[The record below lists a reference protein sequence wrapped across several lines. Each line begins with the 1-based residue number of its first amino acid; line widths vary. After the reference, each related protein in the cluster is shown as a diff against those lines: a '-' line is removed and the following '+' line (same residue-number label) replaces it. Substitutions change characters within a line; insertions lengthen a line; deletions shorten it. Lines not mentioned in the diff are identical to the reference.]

1 MNRHTPAPRQTAP
14 RERRRG
20 LFSLRALALY
30 LLLVALVSV
39 VSLSRYSTT
48 IAGTTT
54 VRVARPAISLT
65 RGDIT
70 LNGTP
75 IGNLDDLLQ
84 YLLPGDVITCQYT
97 VSNQD
102 AVGISEVKMRYKL
115 IAPSIEPL
123 VFSVDGAEWTELPHS
138 MPQSNEHTVT
148 ITFPQESYIAAAG
161 LVGQERILTI
171 TLLAEQVNN

>member
-1 MNRHTPAPRQTAP
+1 
-14 RERRRG
+14 
-20 LFSLRALALY
+20 
-30 LLLVALVSV
+30 
-39 VSLSRYSTT
+39 
-48 IAGTTT
+48 
-54 VRVARPAISLT
+54 
-65 RGDIT
+65 
-70 LNGTP
+70 
-75 IGNLDDLLQ
+75 
-84 YLLPGDVITCQYT
+84 
-97 VSNQD
+97 
-102 AVGISEVKMRYKL
+102 MRYKL